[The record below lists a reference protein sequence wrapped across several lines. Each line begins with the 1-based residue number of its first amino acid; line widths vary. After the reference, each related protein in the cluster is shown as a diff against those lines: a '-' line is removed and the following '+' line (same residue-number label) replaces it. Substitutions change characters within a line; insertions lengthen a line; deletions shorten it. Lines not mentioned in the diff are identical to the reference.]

1 MLTPAYERLIPTKL
15 AVKKKA
21 FEGFFTRL
29 EKGVVMQDIKE
40 IPTSRSRGRAHRYQ
54 TVAKILD
61 VSVRHVIRE
70 VERGKL
76 KVTFI
81 GPRQPR
87 IFDDELDRYV
97 AAGAGDE
104 QQP

>member
-1 MLTPAYERLIPTKL
+1 
-15 AVKKKA
+15 
-21 FEGFFTRL
+21 
-29 EKGVVMQDIKE
+29 MQDLKE
-40 IPTSRSRGRAHRYQ
+40 NPTSRSRGRGHRYQ

-76 KVTFI
+76 KVTFV

-97 AAGAGDE
+97 QGGRR
-104 QQP
+104 